1 MLHLINGSH
10 VWMWELDH
18 KEAWTLKNWCFW
30 TVVLEKTLES
40 SLDCKEIKPVHPK
53 GNQSWNSLERL
64 MLMLKLKLKHFGHL
78 MWTTDSL
85 EKTLMLGGR
94 RRRGWQRVRWLDGIT
109 NSMDM
114 NFSRLW
120 ELVMDKE
127 AWRVAVHGFA
137 KNRTQRSNR
146 TELNKWQVQTRDGKR
161 FEQRKEAGCKSAVYL
176 DVFLKDAS
184 LKEMVKS
191 QRGLWVILT
200 GLHIC
205 DSLWYN
211 CDSVSV
217 TGPWSNLEKY
227 F

>member
-1 MLHLINGSH
+1 
-10 VWMWELDH
+10 MWELDH

-53 GNQSWNSLERL
+53 GNQSWNSLERR
-64 MLMLKLKLKHFGHL
+64 MLMLKLKLKLKYFGHL
-78 MWTTDSL
+78 MCTTDSL

-120 ELVMDKE
+120 ELVMDRE

-137 KNRTQRSNR
+137 KSRTQRSNR
-146 TELNKWQVQTRDGKR
+146 TELNKWQVQTRDRKR

-205 DSLWYN
+205 DSLWCN

>member
-1 MLHLINGSH
+1 
-10 VWMWELDH
+10 MWELDH

-40 SLDCKEIKPVHPK
+40 SLDCKEIQPVHPK

-64 MLMLKLKLKHFGHL
+64 MLMLKLKLKYFGHL

-137 KNRTQRSNR
+137 KSWTQQSNR
-146 TELNKWQVQTRDGKR
+146 TELNKWQVQTRDRKR
-161 FEQRKEAGCKSAVYL
+161 FEQRKEAGYKSAVYL

-205 DSLWYN
+205 DSLWCN
-211 CDSVSV
+211 WTLWVLQ
-217 TGPWSNLEKY
+217 GPGQTWRNTFKKRI
-227 F
+227 

>member
-1 MLHLINGSH
+1 MYGCESWTIKKPEHWRIDAF
-10 VWMWELDH
+10 ELWCWRRLLRVP
-18 KEAWTLKNWCFW
+18 WTARRSNQSIL
-30 TVVLEKTLES
+30 
-40 SLDCKEIKPVHPK
+40 KEISPEIHWKD
-53 GNQSWNSLERL
+53 
-64 MLMLKLKLKHFGHL
+64 MLMLKLKLKYFGHL

-137 KNRTQRSNR
+137 KSRTQRSNR
-146 TELNKWQVQTRDGKR
+146 TELNKWQVQTRDRKR
-161 FEQRKEAGCKSAVYL
+161 FEQRKEAGYKSAVYL

-200 GLHIC
+200 GLHIY
-205 DSLWYN
+205 DSLWCN
-211 CDSVSV
+211 WTLWVLQ
-217 TGPWSNLEKY
+217 GPGQTWRNTFKKRI
-227 F
+227 